1 MSAKPLR
8 TYFFL
13 LVLLAGCAGDEQR
26 LSSSSPEALS
36 AYAEGVHM
44 TQQFYLTE
52 ARTAFERA
60 IGHDSSFGMTW
71 ARLAIV
77 EASAHDEVK
86 AREHIALA
94 LVHSTAAT
102 RGEQFFIRMWE
113 RRISY
118 DNETAAV
125 LADSLI
131 SLHPENPETYLFRGQ
146 IHELFQHLDSA
157 LVLYHAASNLDTTFA
172 PAAMTLGYAYSTMND
187 QQKALDYMA
196 RYIRLVPGAADPR
209 ASYADLLLRVGRY
222 DEAVE
227 QYRQSLNLKPDYW
240 YAINQIG
247 NVYRILGK
255 LKAAGTQFD
264 EGFRHMPQ
272 SEQLEAARMT
282 AHAELNNRAGRHAE
296 AITMYASALATDST
310 NLGAA
315 YGLVTAYLES
325 GNTALAT
332 AALDKAEAQLDRLN
346 LLESQA
352 MIGFH
357 LVQAKLFIA
366 KKDYAAARRACKQA
380 LETSTPLTR
389 PAVFRHLAEIAIQE
403 GDVEE
408 ALDACEEA
416 LHVNPNSPEALLTLT
431 KAYATQG
438 DARMTAEIG
447 GRLLTLWKDADA
459 DFVQVKQL
467 RQLLARSQSL

>member
-1 MSAKPLR
+1 MNSGHLHI
-8 TYFFL
+8 FCFL
-13 LVLLAGCAGDEQR
+13 VFLCAGCVPEDPK
-26 LSSSSPEALS
+26 LSTSSPEALA
-36 AYAEGVHM
+36 AYTEGVHL

-52 ARTAFERA
+52 ARNSFAQA
-60 IGHDSSFGMTW
+60 IRHDSAFGMAW

-77 EASAHDEVK
+77 EASARDEAM
-86 AREHIALA
+86 AREHIAGA
-94 LVHSTAAT
+94 LDRAANAT
-102 RGEQFFIRMWE
+102 HGERLFIRMWSH
-113 RRISY
+113 RISFE
-118 DNETAAV
+118 NEAAAV

-131 SLHPENPETYLFRGQ
+131 ALHPDDPEPYLFRGQ

-157 LVLYHAASNLDTTFA
+157 LVLYHKASELDTTYA

-187 QQKALDYMA
+187 QEKALDYMA

-227 QYRQSLNLKPDYW
+227 QYRQSLNLKGDYW

-255 LKAAGTQFD
+255 LKAAGAQYD

-272 SEQLEAARMT
+272 SEQLEAARIT
-282 AHAELNNRAGRHAE
+282 AHADLNYRAGRYAE
-296 AITMYASALATDST
+296 AIAMYTRAFSADST

-315 YGLVTAYLES
+315 YGLVSAYLES

-332 AALDKAEAQLDRLN
+332 AALDNAEAALGRLN

-352 MIGFH
+352 MLGFR
-357 LVQAKLFIA
+357 LAQAKLLTG
-366 KKDYAAARRACKQA
+366 KGDYGAARTACEQA
-380 LETSTPLTR
+380 LEISTPLTR
-389 PAVFRHLAEIAIQE
+389 PVVFRQIAEIAIKE
-403 GDVEE
+403 GELEE
-408 ALDACEEA
+408 AFDACEEA
-416 LHVNPNSPEALLTLT
+416 LSINPHAPEALLTLM
-431 KAYATQG
+431 KAYVAQG

-447 GRLLTLWKDADA
+447 SRLSDLWKDADA
-459 DFVQVKQL
+459 DFVQAQEL
-467 RQLLARSQSL
+467 RQLFSRSRSL